1 MLQTDP
7 QSRYIVTNAEALRPH
22 EGAPLFDFPEVDQLP
37 PHTRAG
43 HDAPAQASLAPR
55 IVLLTGVTREVL
67 CGRISALL
75 AQHGHVPIS
84 KHDDCLRDL
93 REAVRQRT
101 AGAHGGR
108 WTRCELVEVRW
119 SAMAARSR
127 PPAIWTI
134 MCARSRSTRSKPG
147 STPARRRHRR
157 TIRDGQDSDRRHT
170 RARSA

>member
-22 EGAPLFDFPEVDQLP
+22 EGAHLFDFPEVDQLP

-108 WTRCELVEVRW
+108 WTRCELVEVLVRHGG
-119 SAMAARSR
+119 SLAPTRDMDHYVRPKSFDAIKARLD
-127 PPAIWTI
+127 
-134 MCARSRSTRSKPG
+134 TR
-147 STPARRRHRR
+147 TPSSSPDHQ
-157 TIRDGQDSDRRHT
+157 G
-170 RARSA
+170 RARL